1 MLRILTPKEINDTY
15 PTIYK
20 SIFGISPTN
29 QIPRTVIVQE
39 KDDKIVGFI
48 SGYLI
53 DKETFYMAWGG
64 SVSKFVN
71 SKKSWN
77 EMEGFF
83 KEHGV
88 KWFQT
93 NVQNTNTQCQR
104 ILMGI
109 GWIPFGIKATGGKLY
124 IEYFKEL

>member
-1 MLRILTPKEINDTY
+1 MRILTPKEITEQY
-15 PTIYK
+15 PI
-20 SIFGISPTN
+20 IFEKVFKVPPTN

-39 KDDKIVGFI
+39 KDDEIIGFV

-53 DKETFYMAWGG
+53 DTETFYLAWGG
-64 SVSKFVN
+64 TVSTFTQARKFWVE
-71 SKKSWN
+71 S
-77 EMEGFF
+77 EAIF
-83 KEHGV
+83 KENGV

-93 NVQNTNTQCQR
+93 NVENTNTSWQR
-104 ILMGI
+104 VLMGM

>member
-1 MLRILTPKEINDTY
+1 MLRILTPEEINDQY
-15 PTIYK
+15 PI
-20 SIFGISPTN
+20 IFKKIFKDYPVN

-39 KDDKIVGFI
+39 KDNEIIGFV

-53 DKETFYMAWGG
+53 DKETFYLAWGG
-64 SVSKFVN
+64 TVSKFVQA
-71 SKKSWN
+71 KKFW
-77 EMEGFF
+77 MEGETLF

-93 NVQNTNTQCQR
+93 NVENTNTQWQR
-104 ILMGI
+104 VLMGM

>member
-1 MLRILTPKEINDTY
+1 MLRILTPEEINDTY
-15 PTIYK
+15 STIYK

-39 KDDKIVGFI
+39 KDDKVIGFV

-53 DKETFYMAWGG
+53 DTETFYLAWGG
-64 SVSKFVN
+64 TVSKFVQARKFWKE
-71 SKKSWN
+71 S
-77 EMEGFF
+77 EATF

-93 NVQNTNTQCQR
+93 TVENINTQWQR
-104 ILMGI
+104 VLMGM
-109 GWIPFGIKATGGKLY
+109 GWIPFGVKATGGKLY

>member
-1 MLRILTPKEINDTY
+1 MLRILTPEEINDTY
-15 PTIYK
+15 STIYK
-20 SIFGISPTN
+20 SIFGISPVN

-39 KDDKIVGFI
+39 KDDKVIGFV

-53 DKETFYMAWGG
+53 DRETFYMAWGG
-64 SVSKFVN
+64 TVSKFVQA
-71 SKKSWN
+71 KKFWV
-77 EMEGFF
+77 EGEALF

-93 NVQNTNTQCQR
+93 NIENTNTQAQR
-104 ILMGI
+104 LLMGM
-109 GWIPFGIKATGGKLY
+109 GWIPFGVKATGGKLY